1 MEEHFEDRELT
12 WDEKIQALAQE
23 EEDLR
28 EQSGAVP
35 YLNVSQQRGLRSWQP
50 SSQEQHDQQSEHQ
63 QTDREQ
69 RGAAA
74 AAAGGATPATYEE
87 LLAQLPGLQRVMRD
101 TAQERSGLV
110 RAPERDPWTP
120 DQPFR
125 YPQPEEPELSEW
137 DLRAKMEKKRRQQR
151 AREAWDARRAQAGR
165 YPSLGA
171 DWRTDVRCQ
180 QTGDPTDPTYREWTH
195 QEIWD
200 LITANG
206 QNADPREVALW
217 VRDPLEV
224 ADAPAQGGKYTM
236 DPEEY
241 FESVGALIR
250 EDELAAIASSAG
262 GADGE
267 ADGASL
273 LAAEFSDFDDGLGD
287 FDADY
292 AAGGSGG
299 DDHDF

>member
-1 MEEHFEDRELT
+1 MPLPP
-12 WDEKIQALAQE
+12 
-23 EEDLR
+23 LR
-28 EQSGAVP
+28 PCSAVP

-151 AREAWDARRAQAGR
+151 AREGEEAGVSSGLAGALRARRGWPRVCRLPCRLPQLATAWGPDYRLLGHGGCVCTQSR
-165 YPSLGA
+165 SCLGA
-171 DWRTDVRCQ
+171 PPWRPPC
-180 QTGDPTDPTYREWTH
+180 W
-195 QEIWD
+195 
-200 LITANG
+200 
-206 QNADPREVALW
+206 
-217 VRDPLEV
+217 
-224 ADAPAQGGKYTM
+224 
-236 DPEEY
+236 
-241 FESVGALIR
+241 F
-250 EDELAAIASSAG
+250 
-262 GADGE
+262 
-267 ADGASL
+267 
-273 LAAEFSDFDDGLGD
+273 
-287 FDADY
+287 
-292 AAGGSGG
+292 
-299 DDHDF
+299 

>member
-1 MEEHFEDRELT
+1 MAPSL
-12 WDEKIQALAQE
+12 L
-23 EEDLR
+23 
-28 EQSGAVP
+28 V
-35 YLNVSQQRGLRSWQP
+35 LNVGDVP
-50 SSQEQHDQQSEHQ
+50 
-63 QTDREQ
+63 
-69 RGAAA
+69 
-74 AAAGGATPATYEE
+74 
-87 LLAQLPGLQRVMRD
+87 QLPRPPRHG
-101 TAQERSGLV
+101 
-110 RAPERDPWTP
+110 RA
-120 DQPFR
+120 
-125 YPQPEEPELSEW
+125 
-137 DLRAKMEKKRRQQR
+137 
-151 AREAWDARRAQAGR
+151 AWDARRAQAGR

-217 VRDPLEV
+217 VRDPLEIAGRCRPRSGGSGCGAHGPLRRQGSCV
-224 ADAPAQGGKYTM
+224 CVGHSCGVPTCMHSCRCLPRCTSASRSLPHRCVKPPSFVQPPMQPADAPAQGGKYTM